1 MSGNIEVSIKI
12 EFKPRDAQSTASES
26 MAEQIGEGHF
36 HLVLD
41 GEKSLDIDALEE
53 GLLRTSFPAL
63 RDALAT
69 YLQEEV
75 KKSRADA
82 SCAS

>member
-1 MSGNIEVSIKI
+1 VAK
-12 EFKPRDAQSTASES
+12 
-26 MAEQIGEGHF
+26 QIGEGHF
-36 HLVLD
+36 QLVLD
-41 GEKSLDIDALEE
+41 AEKSLDIDALED